1 MRFVESGGCPHP
13 LCIVILY
20 QCFPQCGPETW
31 CGNPVWETCRMKQSS
46 MEWWVVIVLYRNC
59 KCSPVL
65 EIRLLFWDPAHPIS
79 IWKIWK
85 LWHLDVIFFYCQ
97 VRRESFR
104 NRLEQ
109 RTQHILPSPHVNP
122 TTAQYLLRPSLRWV
136 FIKQTPPQVRVTQYI
151 SSGSADGTS
160 VQTLSMQ
167 CFGFPEMIQG
177 E

>member
-1 MRFVESGGCPHP
+1 MGAHILFVSSSCTNVFHSVGLRLGVEILCGKLVEWNNLSGNDEFSLFFTEIANVH
-13 LCIVILY
+13 L
-20 QCFPQCGPETW
+20 F
-31 CGNPVWETCRMKQSS
+31 
-46 MEWWVVIVLYRNC
+46 
-59 KCSPVL
+59 L
-65 EIRLLFWDPAHPIS
+65 EIRILFWDPAHPIS

-85 LWHLDVIFFYCQ
+85 LWHLGVIFFYCQ

-122 TTAQYLLRPSLRWV
+122 TTAQYLLRPSLWWV

-160 VQTLSMQ
+160 VQMLSMQ
-167 CFGFPEMIQG
+167 CFGFLEMIQG